1 MHLSYIQVIKVNDVR
16 RGTSKKSGN
25 PYEMQ
30 DAECLLLDESGTPSQ
45 VGVLMIPKD
54 LMGKVQPGQYAA
66 SFSLTVDME
75 RRVTARVTELRPVK
89 IENGKVTALAPLA
102 KVA

>member
-1 MHLSYIQVIKVNDVR
+1 MHLSYIKVIKVNEVR
-16 RGTSKKSGN
+16 KGTSKKTGK

-30 DAECLLLDESGTPSQ
+30 DAECLLLAEDGTPST

-54 LMGKVQPGQYAA
+54 LLGKVTPGDYAA
-66 SFSLTVDME
+66 AFTLGTDME
-75 RRVTARVTELRPVK
+75 RRIIAKVTQLTPVK
-89 IENGKVTALAPLA
+89 IEAGKVVLA